1 MQLRIMCN
9 TVFEAEKIDQ
19 IIKQL
24 KISLRK
30 VKWQNDKKYL
40 EMESK
45 YDNLVVALRD
55 KKKIIII
62 NRKIKRF

>member
-30 VKWQNDKKYL
+30 VKWQNKKKYL
-40 EMESK
+40 EMKSK
-45 YDNLVVALRD
+45 YYILVVALRD
-55 KKKIIII
+55 KNKS
-62 NRKIKRF
+62 